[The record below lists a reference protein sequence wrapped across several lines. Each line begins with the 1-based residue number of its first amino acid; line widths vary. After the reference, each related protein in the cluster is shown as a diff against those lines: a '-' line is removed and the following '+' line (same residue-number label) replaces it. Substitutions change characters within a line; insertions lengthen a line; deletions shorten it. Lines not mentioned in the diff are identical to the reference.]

1 MAKLQWKAPRT
12 GVAGVD
18 LRAKEVDSPT
28 MDIRSDDLDAAVA
41 AGILDTAARD
51 RLVAFA
57 RTRAEGTAG
66 PDNESFR
73 FLTGFNDIFVA
84 LACILLL
91 AAIPALLPPLA
102 AAAVAAAASW
112 GLAEYFTAR
121 RRMALPSILLLL
133 AFVGSV
139 FAFSLI
145 GLTGGTHFALA
156 MEQAR
161 MQGHTVAMFAPF
173 MVSGLAGAAAA
184 ALHWRRFRVP
194 ITLAAGAAALAV
206 GAVSLSAALFQAERG
221 ILLAA
226 FLSGLAIFALA
237 MRYDMSDRDRIT
249 RNTDIAFWLHLLAAP
264 LIVHPVFALS
274 GLLDASPGPGA
285 SALVLLVYL
294 LLTLVAL
301 AIDRRALLVSALA
314 YVIYALQGL
323 FEAGQ
328 VAAGFGLTALVLGSF
343 LVMLSAAW
351 GMLRRRL
358 VQGLPPHWTD
368 RLPRWA

>member
-1 MAKLQWKAPRT
+1 
-12 GVAGVD
+12 
-18 LRAKEVDSPT
+18 
-28 MDIRSDDLDAAVA
+28 MDIRRDDLDAAVS
-41 AGILDTAARD
+41 AGILDAAARD
-51 RLVAFA
+51 RLLAFMRA
-57 RTRAEGTAG
+57 RTEGAAG

-73 FLTGFNDIFVA
+73 LLTGFNDIFVT
-84 LACILLL
+84 LACALLL
-91 AAIPALLPPLA
+91 GAIPALLPAIPA
-102 AAAVAAAASW
+102 AALVAVASW

-139 FAFSLI
+139 FAFTFLAVTS
-145 GLTGGTHFALA
+145 GGHWGRAV
-156 MEQAR
+156 QQVQ
-161 MQGHTVAMFAPF
+161 MQGQTAALFAPL
-173 MVSGLAGAAAA
+173 MVGGLAGAAAA

-206 GAVSLSAALFQAERG
+206 GGMALAGTLFGPDRG
-221 ILLAA
+221 VLLAA
-226 FLSGLAIFALA
+226 LLAGFAIFALA
-237 MRYDMSDRDRIT
+237 MRYDISDRDRLT

-285 SALVLLVYL
+285 SVLVLLVYL
-294 LLTLVAL
+294 VLTFVAL

-314 YVIYALQGL
+314 YVIFALQGL

-351 GMLRRRL
+351 GSLRRRL
-358 VQGLPPHWTD
+358 LQHLPPGWTA
-368 RLPRWA
+368 RLPNPA

>member
-1 MAKLQWKAPRT
+1 
-12 GVAGVD
+12 
-18 LRAKEVDSPT
+18 
-28 MDIRSDDLDAAVA
+28 MDIRQDDLDAAVS
-41 AGILDTAARD
+41 AGILDAAARD
-51 RLVAFA
+51 RLILFV
-57 RTRAEGTAG
+57 RTRTEGAAG

-73 FLTGFNDIFVA
+73 LLTGFNDIFVT
-84 LACILLL
+84 LACALLL
-91 AAIPALLPPLA
+91 GAIPALVPGLA
-102 AAAVAAAASW
+102 AAALAAAASW

-139 FAFSLI
+139 FAFTFLAV
-145 GLTGGTHFALA
+145 TGGGHWALA
-156 MEQAR
+156 VKQAR
-161 MQGHTVAMFAPF
+161 LQGTTAAFFAPL
-173 MVSGLAGAAAA
+173 MVAGLAGAGAA

-194 ITLAAGAAALAV
+194 ITLAAGAAGLAV
-206 GAVSLSAALFQAERG
+206 GGMALAGAVFGPDRG
-221 ILLAA
+221 VLLAA
-226 FLSGLAIFALA
+226 LAAGLAIFGLA
-237 MRYDMSDRDRIT
+237 MRYDITDRARLT

-285 SALVLLVYL
+285 SVLVLLVYL
-294 LLTLVAL
+294 VLTIVAL

-314 YVIYALQGL
+314 YVIFALQGL

-351 GMLRRRL
+351 GSLRRRL
-358 VQGLPPHWTD
+358 LPHLPPAWTG
-368 RLPRWA
+368 RLPLPA